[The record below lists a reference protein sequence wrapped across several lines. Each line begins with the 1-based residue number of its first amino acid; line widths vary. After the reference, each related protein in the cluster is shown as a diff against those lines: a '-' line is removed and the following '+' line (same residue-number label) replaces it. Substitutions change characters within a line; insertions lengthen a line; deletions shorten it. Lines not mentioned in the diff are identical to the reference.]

1 MTRTSHSRHPMTAT
15 APLSRQP
22 PSQSELPQEPP
33 LYESAP
39 QWGQQPLPRY
49 RQPPDGQPQ
58 YGGSPI
64 PPNWSPQPPRKRSL
78 LWLWITQANLGG
90 LIALC
95 CIGVIFVTLSIGS
108 VVRQAGL
115 LTCLS
120 SDVPTTG
127 SSIGFP
133 AQQAGP
139 VTLHTW
145 THALLPG
152 SPAIDLSRLMYV

>member
-1 MTRTSHSRHPMTAT
+1 MDNDQNQPQSSSNGQQLP
-15 APLSRQP
+15 PLSQQP
-22 PSQSELPQEPP
+22 PSQSDLPQEPP
-33 LYESAP
+33 LYESPP
-39 QWGQQPLPRY
+39 QWGQQPLPQY
-49 RQPPDGQPQ
+49 RQPPDGPPQ
-58 YGGSPI
+58 YGYRP
-64 PPNWSPQPPRKRSL
+64 PQPPRKRSL
-78 LWLWITQANLGG
+78 LWLWITLAILGG
-90 LIALC
+90 LITLC